1 MTSESSQR
9 LTVRQRRQARNW
21 LYGHALLY
29 AISTGLTSST
39 LVIYLIFG
47 LNAPRI
53 ALGVALIK
61 AAPNLAGLLRLV
73 TPALIERLGDRKRFC
88 VGTYV
93 LSGLVLLALPL
104 AAVPGW
110 LPSASK
116 SLLAVVLLW
125 CGYHI
130 LEYLGSVALW
140 SWIGDLVPWRTR
152 GRFLGRRERWMVA
165 GQAAAMV
172 AAGLF
177 SHFWYKAF
185 PRGDYP
191 DMAWIAYAIPAG
203 LGALCLIASV
213 VFLVRTPHPSPSP
226 DGAPR
231 VTLAAIFAPFADRR
245 FVRLL
250 CFGCWFSFFN
260 GVTQTAQEM
269 YPIDVLKISLL
280 TSLALRTGTRVGQ
293 FGISPWM
300 GRLADRFGNRR
311 VMMACLP
318 IVATGTLFFM
328 AATPQQWAWVA
339 GAWIVWIAYA
349 GVNVCLPNLMLR
361 LSPAP
366 ARTAYVAA
374 YQTASGLSVAA
385 SILLGGLAADYLRN
399 EAFVLFGGAWILDCQ
414 QWMFFFGWATRTMG
428 VLVLLLVLEPARSAT
443 HRA

>member
-1 MTSESSQR
+1 
-9 LTVRQRRQARNW
+9 
-21 LYGHALLY
+21 
-29 AISTGLTSST
+29 
-39 LVIYLIFG
+39 
-47 LNAPRI
+47 
-53 ALGVALIK
+53 
-61 AAPNLAGLLRLV
+61 
-73 TPALIERLGDRKRFC
+73 

-116 SLLAVVLLW
+116 SLAAVVLLW
-125 CGYHI
+125 CVYHV

-140 SWIGDLVPWRTR
+140 SWIGDLAPWRTR

-165 GQAAAMV
+165 GQAAAMI
-172 AAGLF
+172 AAGLL
-177 SHFWYKAF
+177 SYVCHEVF
-185 PRGDYP
+185 PKKDYP
-191 DMAWIAYAIPAG
+191 GMAWVAYAIPAT
-203 LGALCLIASV
+203 LGACCLVASV
-213 VFLVRTPHPSPSP
+213 VFLLRTAHPNPTRNA
-226 DGAPR
+226 APR
-231 VTLAAIFAPFADRR
+231 VTLAAMLAPFADRR

-260 GVTQTAQEM
+260 GLTQTAQEM
-269 YPIDVLKISLL
+269 YPLQLLGISLL
-280 TSLALRTGTRVGQ
+280 VNNSMRVGMRAGQ

-328 AATPQQWAWVA
+328 AATPQAWGWVA

-374 YQTASGLSVAA
+374 FETARGLSVAA

-399 EAFVLFGGAWILDCQ
+399 ETFVLFGGAWVLDCQ

>member
-1 MTSESSQR
+1 
-9 LTVRQRRQARNW
+9 LTVRERRQARSL
-21 LYGHALLY
+21 LYRSAVLY

-47 LNAPRI
+47 LSAPRI

-73 TPALIERLGDRKRFC
+73 TPALIQRLGDRKRFC
-88 VGTYV
+88 TGAYV
-93 LSGLVLLALPL
+93 LSGLVLLVLPL

-125 CGYHI
+125 CAYHV

-165 GQAAAMV
+165 GQAAAMLV
-172 AAGLF
+172 AGLF
-177 SHFWYKAF
+177 SYCWYEAF
-185 PRGDYP
+185 PKDDCP
-191 DMAWIAYAIPAG
+191 AMAWIAYAVPAG
-203 LGALCLIASV
+203 LGAFCLIASTA
-213 VFLVRTPHPSPSP
+213 FLLRTPHPSPRQ
-226 DGAPR
+226 DAAVR
-231 VTLAAIFAPFADRR
+231 TTLAALLAPFADRR

-260 GVTQTAQEM
+260 GVTQAAQEM
-269 YPIDVLKISLL
+269 YPIRVLEIALL
-280 TSLALRTGTRVGQ
+280 TSLAMRMGTRVGQ
-293 FGISPWM
+293 FAISPWM

-328 AATPQQWAWVA
+328 AATPHEWAWVA
-339 GAWIVWIAYA
+339 GAWVVWIAYA

-361 LSPAP
+361 LSPGP

-385 SILLGGLAADYLRN
+385 SILLGGLAADYLRH
-399 EAFVLFGGAWILDCQ
+399 EAFILFGGSMVLDCQ

-428 VLVLLLVLEPARSAT
+428 VLLLLLVLEPAKEAE
-443 HRA
+443 HPA